1 MAGRKFEQSLIRMT
15 NNAVRLLVATAA
27 AAHLAAAAAP
37 VRLTIQASK
46 PGAQISPAMW
56 GVFFEDINFGADGG
70 LYAELVKNRSFEFP
84 DPLMG
89 WIKLSPSL
97 AKGELSVQTESPLN
111 ANNPHY
117 LRLQSEGTAPFGIS
131 NEGFRGMGLLADE
144 TYDFSAQVRLVSGAP
159 RLLIQLVGEDG
170 TVLAGAKLGDFSPSA
185 WKKYTATLKPNT
197 QEAKARLNV
206 ILENE
211 GAVDL
216 DMISLFPRHTWKDRP
231 GGLRADMVQMLAD
244 LRPGF
249 VRFPGGCI
257 VEGSQLDRRYQWK
270 NTIGPVQERKLLVNR
285 WNYEFIHRPTP
296 DYFQSFGLGFFEF
309 FQLCEDIGSEPLPIL
324 NCGMACQFNS
334 GELCPL
340 DQLEPFIQ
348 DALDL
353 VEFANGPSDS
363 PWGARRA
370 AMGHAKPFHLKMMGV
385 GNEQWGPQYIERY
398 ARFAKALKAKYPEIM
413 LVSASGPSPDDDR
426 FHFLWSKLREL
437 HADIVDEHC
446 YANPSWFFNNT
457 HRYDHYDRNGPKVFM
472 GEYAAQSVAVVSVKN
487 RNTLECALA
496 EAAYM
501 TGLERNAEVVRMASY
516 APLFANAQAWQWTP
530 DMIWVNSLHSF
541 GTPSYYAQMLFS
553 RNRGSVVLPVS
564 CDNSAPSFYVS
575 AARDDVAREI
585 IIKAVNP
592 SQEPVAA
599 AVDIQGVATVSP
611 TAQAIVLASAKL
623 TDQNTFEDPAKVS
636 PKTSSLDNVGPRFS
650 YSFGPYSLTVLRI
663 RATGK

>member
-1 MAGRKFEQSLIRMT
+1 MKINAFRLVLTMAT
-15 NNAVRLLVATAA
+15 T
-27 AAHLAAAAAP
+27 AHLAAATAP
-37 VRLTIQASK
+37 VKLTVQAGR
-46 PGAQISPAMW
+46 PGPSISPTMW

-97 AKGELSVQTESPLN
+97 AKGDLSLQTDSPLN

-117 LRLQSEGTAPFGIS
+117 LRIRSEGTAPFGIS
-131 NEGFRGMGLLADE
+131 NEGFRGMGLLAGE

-170 TVLAGAKLGDFSPSA
+170 SVLAEAKLTDFSASA
-185 WKKYTATLKPNT
+185 WKKCTATLKPNA
-197 QEAKARLNV
+197 QESKARLNV

-216 DMISLFPRHTWKDRP
+216 DMISLFPRHTWMDRP
-231 GGLRADMVQMLAD
+231 GGLRADMVQLLAD

-249 VRFPGGCI
+249 MRFPGGCI

-270 NTIGPVQERKLLVNR
+270 NTIGPIEERKLTINR

-309 FQLCEDIGSEPLPIL
+309 FQLCEDIASEPLPIL

-340 DQLEPFIQ
+340 DQLGPFIQ

-353 VEFANGPSDS
+353 VEFANGPADS

-370 AMGHAKPFHLKMMGV
+370 AMGHPEPFHLKMMGV

-413 LVSASGPSPDDDR
+413 LVSAAGPSPDDDR
-426 FHFLWSKLREL
+426 FKFLWSKLREL

-446 YANPSWFFNNT
+446 YANPPWFFNNT
-457 HRYDHYDRNGPKVFM
+457 HRYDNYDRNGPKVFM

-487 RNTLECALA
+487 RNNLECALA

-501 TGLERNAEVVRMASY
+501 TGLERNADVVRMASY
-516 APLFANAQAWQWTP
+516 APLFANAEAWQWTP
-530 DMIWVNSLHSF
+530 DMIWVNSLQCF
-541 GTPSYYAQMLFS
+541 GTPNYYAQMLFS
-553 RNRGSVVLPVS
+553 RNRGSVVLPVA
-564 CDNSAPSFYVS
+564 CDTPVAEGDAPSFFVS
-575 AARDDVAREI
+575 AARDDVAGEI
-585 IIKAVNP
+585 IIKAVNA
-592 SQEPVAA
+592 SREPVES
-599 AVDIQGVATVSP
+599 AVDLAGVASVSP
-611 TAQAIVLASAKL
+611 KAQAIVLASSNPSDL
-623 TDQNTFEDPAKVS
+623 NTFEDPTKVS
-636 PKTSSLDNVGPRFS
+636 PRTLPLENVSPRFN
-650 YSFGPYSLTVLRI
+650 YTFGPYSLTVLRI
-663 RATGK
+663 HAAAN

>member
-1 MAGRKFEQSLIRMT
+1 MAT
-15 NNAVRLLVATAA
+15 T
-27 AAHLAAAAAP
+27 AHLAAATAP
-37 VRLTIQASK
+37 VKLTVQAGR
-46 PGAQISPAMW
+46 PGPSISPTMW

-97 AKGELSVQTESPLN
+97 AKGDLSLQTDSPLN

-117 LRLQSEGTAPFGIS
+117 LRIRSEGTAPFGIS
-131 NEGFRGMGLLADE
+131 NEGFRGMGLLAGE

-170 TVLAGAKLGDFSPSA
+170 SVLAEAKLTDFSASA
-185 WKKYTATLKPNT
+185 WKKCTATLKPNA
-197 QEAKARLNV
+197 QESKARLNV

-216 DMISLFPRHTWKDRP
+216 DMISLFPRHTWMDRP
-231 GGLRADMVQMLAD
+231 GGLRADMVQLLAD

-249 VRFPGGCI
+249 MRFPGGCI

-270 NTIGPVQERKLLVNR
+270 NTIGPIEERKLTINR

-309 FQLCEDIGSEPLPIL
+309 FQLCEDIASEPLPIL

-340 DQLEPFIQ
+340 DQLGPFIQ

-353 VEFANGPSDS
+353 VEFANGPADS

-370 AMGHAKPFHLKMMGV
+370 AMGHPEPFHLKMMGV

-413 LVSASGPSPDDDR
+413 LVSAAGPSPDDDR
-426 FHFLWSKLREL
+426 FKFLWSKLREL

-446 YANPSWFFNNT
+446 YANPPWFFNNT
-457 HRYDHYDRNGPKVFM
+457 HRYDNYDRNGPKVFM

-487 RNTLECALA
+487 RNNLECALA

-501 TGLERNAEVVRMASY
+501 TGLERNADVVRMASY
-516 APLFANAQAWQWTP
+516 APLFANAEAWQWTP
-530 DMIWVNSLHSF
+530 DMIWVNSLQCF
-541 GTPSYYAQMLFS
+541 GTPNYYAQMLFS
-553 RNRGSVVLPVS
+553 RNRGSVVLPVA
-564 CDNSAPSFYVS
+564 CDTPVAEGDAPSFFVS
-575 AARDDVAREI
+575 AARDDVAGEI
-585 IIKAVNP
+585 IIKAVNA
-592 SQEPVAA
+592 SREPVES
-599 AVDIQGVATVSP
+599 AVDLAGVASVSP
-611 TAQAIVLASAKL
+611 KAQAIVLASSNPSDL
-623 TDQNTFEDPAKVS
+623 NTFEDPTKVS
-636 PKTSSLDNVGPRFS
+636 PRTLPLENVSPRFN
-650 YSFGPYSLTVLRI
+650 YTFGPYSLTVLRI
-663 RATGK
+663 HAAAN

>member
-1 MAGRKFEQSLIRMT
+1 MERARAGQLWACFPCAGGPTAGRACNKCSFNMRKKTFFLFM
-15 NNAVRLLVATAA
+15 ATFA
-27 AAHLAAAAAP
+27 AAHLACAAP
-37 VRLTIQASK
+37 IKLTVRAGS
-46 PGAQISPAMW
+46 PGPQISPTMW

-70 LYAELVKNRSFEFP
+70 LYAEMVKNRSFEFP

-97 AKGELSVQTESPLN
+97 AKGELSVQTDSPLN

-117 LRLQSEGTAPFGIS
+117 LRVQSEGSAPFGIS
-131 NEGFRGMGLLADE
+131 NEGFRGMGLFADE
-144 TYDFSAQVRLVSGAP
+144 DYDFSAQVRLVSGTP

-170 TVLAGAKLGDFSPSA
+170 TVLAAAKLEDFSLSA
-185 WKKYTATLKPNT
+185 WKKCTAVLKPNA
-197 QEAKARLNV
+197 QESKARLNV

-216 DMISLFPRHTWKDRP
+216 DMISLFPRRTWKDRP
-231 GGLRADMVQMLAD
+231 GGLRADMVQLLSD
-244 LRPGF
+244 LKPGF
-249 VRFPGGCI
+249 IRFPGGCI

-270 NTIGPVQERKLLVNR
+270 NTIGPIEGRKLIINR

-363 PWGARRA
+363 PWGAKRA
-370 AMGHAKPFHLKMMGV
+370 AMGHPEPFHLKMMGV

-398 ARFAKALKAKYPEIM
+398 ARFAKALKAKYPDIM
-413 LVSASGPSPDDDR
+413 LISAAGPSPDDER
-426 FHFLWSKLREL
+426 FQFLWPKLRDL
-437 HADIVDEHC
+437 QADIVDEHC
-446 YANPSWFFNNT
+446 YANPSWFFSNT
-457 HRYDHYDRNGPKVFM
+457 HRYDQYDRGGPKVFM

-487 RNTLECALA
+487 RNNLECALA

-501 TGLERNAEVVRMASY
+501 TGLERNADVVRMASY

-530 DMIWVNSLHSF
+530 NMIWVNSLQSF
-541 GTPSYYAQMLFS
+541 ATPNYYAQMLFS
-553 RNRGSVVLPVS
+553 RNRGSLVLPVS
-564 CDNSAPSFYVS
+564 CDDSIASGAAPTFFVS
-575 AARDDVAREI
+575 ASRDEPAGEI
-585 IIKAVNP
+585 IVKAVNP
-592 SQEPVAA
+592 SQAPVAA
-599 AVDIQGVATVSP
+599 AIQLEGVAAVSP
-611 TAQAIVLASAKL
+611 TAQSIVLTSA
-623 TDQNTFEDPAKVS
+623 
-636 PKTSSLDNVGPRFS
+636 G
-650 YSFGPYSLTVLRI
+650 
-663 RATGK
+663 